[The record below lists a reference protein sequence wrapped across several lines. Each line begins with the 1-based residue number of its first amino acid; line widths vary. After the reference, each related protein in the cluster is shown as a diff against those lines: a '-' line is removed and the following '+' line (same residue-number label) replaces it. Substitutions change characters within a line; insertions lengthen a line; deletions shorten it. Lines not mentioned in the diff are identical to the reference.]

1 MHQAQGLS
9 QGLHCDTFTPFGLP
23 EGRREE
29 CCKEAY
35 VPLPDIDGSFPDGL
49 GKERQKYV
57 QMRTT
62 IRAAYAERD
71 CK

>member
-29 CCKEAY
+29 CCKEGAY
-35 VPLPDIDGSFPDGL
+35 VPYLDI
-49 GKERQKYV
+49 
-57 QMRTT
+57 QM
-62 IRAAYAERD
+62 AVFQMG
-71 CK
+71 